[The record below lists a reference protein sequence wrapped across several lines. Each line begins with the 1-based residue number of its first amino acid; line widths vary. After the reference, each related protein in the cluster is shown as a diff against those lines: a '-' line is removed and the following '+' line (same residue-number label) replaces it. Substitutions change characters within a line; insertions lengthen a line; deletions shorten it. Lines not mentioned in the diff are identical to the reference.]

1 MSAMD
6 TGSIAK
12 PAAVAALNAPQRV
25 NTPASAGAVK
35 TELAPEASVQQVS
48 EAAAVRFDPSSG
60 AQARAALDA
69 AIRDVIERHI
79 EIEPKTREVVYQ
91 TVDRES
97 GEVIRQVPDQALL
110 RLRAYARE
118 MREKSDESRNA
129 KLERSA

>member
-1 MSAMD
+1 MD

-48 EAAAVRFDPSSG
+48 EAAVVRFDPSNG

-69 AIRDVIERHI
+69 AIRDLVERHI

-91 TVDRES
+91 TVDKES
-97 GEVIRQVPDQALL
+97 GEVIRQFPDQALL
-110 RLRAYARE
+110 RIRAYARE
-118 MREKSDESRNA
+118 MREKSDRSQSATLSRTA
-129 KLERSA
+129 

>member
-12 PAAVAALNAPQRV
+12 PAAVAAPNAPQRV
-25 NTPASAGAVK
+25 NMPASAGAVK
-35 TELAPEASVQQVS
+35 TELAPEASVQQVP
-48 EAAAVRFDPSSG
+48 EAAAVRFDPSNG

-91 TVDRES
+91 TVDTES

-129 KLERSA
+129 RLERSA